1 MNAHMETVSLITKEY
16 ENKWVAL
23 SPDHTEVIAFSP
35 DLMNLK
41 EKVGGRDVVYMKVP
55 ESGTYFAFA

>member
-1 MNAHMETVSLITKEY
+1 MKITTSITKEY

-23 SPDHTEVIAFSP
+23 SPDHTEVVAFSS
-35 DLMNLK
+35 DLMDLK
-41 EKVGGRDVVYMKVP
+41 EKVGKRDVVYMKVP